1 MAVAEQPRRGARPW
15 WAAAVALLLAGA
27 FLLRIWGV
35 RQGLPYAYNVDENA
49 HFVPRAIGLFGH
61 GWNPHY
67 FSNPPALTYLL
78 HLVFTVWF
86 GGGQATG
93 RAFARDP
100 GQVFEVARVTTA
112 LVAVA
117 AVPLLCLAGARLFG
131 RAAGLLA
138 GALLA

>member
-1 MAVAEQPRRGARPW
+1 MAAAEQLSRGRRIAWAGAVA
-15 WAAAVALLLAGA
+15 ALLVVA
-27 FLLRIWGV
+27 FGLRIWGA

-67 FSNPPALTYLL
+67 FANPPGLTYLL
-78 HLVFTVWF
+78 HLVFAVWF

-100 GQVFEVARVTTA
+100 GQVFEVARVATA
-112 LVAVA
+112 LVSVT